1 MKKIIKTGIAV
12 GTVMIFVQIGNL
24 IYAENPIQNTEYVVE
39 SENVSENTENVT
51 ESYTEDV
58 AGTDEYAIKKT
69 GWNLEGNVWYYY
81 NTDGTQKTGWLRY
94 NNNWYYLD
102 TANAGAM
109 LTDCKKYIDGATYSF
124 DTTGIMQTG
133 WIKKAE
139 GWYWTNSRGI
149 MQTGWQ
155 LIGGVWYYLDENNTT
170 YPGVMAANQ
179 KCTINKE
186 SDIVSMR
193 VEQCRTGWIQSAEG
207 WYYANENGVI
217 VSGWKQIG
225 RTWYYLDGK

>member
-24 IYAENPIQNTEYVVE
+24 IYAEENPIQNTEYVVE

-124 DTTGIMQTG
+124 DTTELCRQAGSKRQKAGTG
-133 WIKKAE
+133 QIQV
-139 GWYWTNSRGI
+139 G
-149 MQTGWQ
+149 
-155 LIGGVWYYLDENNTT
+155 L
-170 YPGVMAANQ
+170 
-179 KCTINKE
+179 
-186 SDIVSMR
+186 
-193 VEQCRTGWIQSAEG
+193 CRQAGS
-207 WYYANENGVI
+207 
-217 VSGWKQIG
+217 
-225 RTWYYLDGK
+225 